1 MNEQARYIL
10 VGVFVV
16 ALAFALVAIVVW
28 LGGGKPGRQYD
39 EYLVYMQESVSGLSR
54 DNVVKY
60 VGVDVGRVHEIGLA
74 PGAAGPV
81 RLVLQIEKG
90 VPVREDTY
98 ATLETQGLTGLAYIN
113 LMGGSPDS
121 PLLEARPGQRYPE
134 IESRPSTWGR
144 LDVAVEQLLSNLT
157 RLSER
162 VDVLLSEDNQ
172 LHLGRTLAQLDR
184 LTAALADRADTLGDS
199 IDDLAATLEQ
209 TRAAGEGFPGLVAQL
224 EDAANALERMA
235 ERLGASGDAI
245 RRAVEARDR
254 EISRFTGQSLPE
266 AAVMIGEMRRA
277 ATGLR
282 RFSEQLER
290 DPAVLLRGAPP
301 RQPGPGE

>member
-1 MNEQARYIL
+1 MSEKTQYAL

-16 ALAFALVAIVVW
+16 ALAFAFVAIVLW
-28 LGGGKPGRQYD
+28 LGGGTPGRQYD

-74 PGAAGPV
+74 AGGAGPV

-90 VPVREDTY
+90 TPVREDTY

-113 LMGGSPDS
+113 LRGGSPDA
-121 PLLEARPGQRYPE
+121 PLLQARPGQAYPE

-157 RLSER
+157 DLTAR

-172 LHLGRTLAQLDR
+172 LHLSRTLAQLDR
-184 LTAALADRADTLGDS
+184 LSAAFAGRAES
-199 IDDLAATLEQ
+199 IGQSLDDLAATLEK
-209 TRAAGEGFPGLVAQL
+209 TREAGEGLPGLVAQL
-224 EDAANALERMA
+224 GQAANALERMA
-235 ERLGASGDAI
+235 ERLGESGATI
-245 RRAVEARDR
+245 TRVVEARNRD
-254 EISRFTGQSLPE
+254 ISRFTGESLPE

-277 ATGLR
+277 ATSLR

-290 DPAVLLRGAPP
+290 DPGVLLRGAPP
-301 RQPGPGE
+301 RPPGPGE

>member
-1 MNEQARYIL
+1 MREKAQYAL

-16 ALAFALVAIVVW
+16 ALAFAFVAIVLW

-74 PGAAGPV
+74 SGGAGPV

-90 VPVREDTY
+90 TPVREDTY

-113 LMGGSPDS
+113 LKGGSLES
-121 PLLEARPGQRYPE
+121 PLLQARPGQSYPE

-157 RLSER
+157 GLTAR

-172 LHLGRTLAQLDR
+172 QHLSRTLAQLDR
-184 LTAALADRADTLGDS
+184 LTAALADRSDTLGDS
-199 IDDLAATLEQ
+199 IDDLAATLEK
-209 TRAAGEGFPGLVAQL
+209 TREAGEGLPVLVAQL
-224 EDAANALERMA
+224 GQAANALEDMA
-235 ERLGASGDAI
+235 ERLGASGETI
-245 RRAVEARDR
+245 RRVVEARDR
-254 EISRFTGQSLPE
+254 DIGRFTGESLPE

-277 ATGLR
+277 ATSLR

-290 DPAVLLRGAPP
+290 DPGILLRGAPP